1 MSPPT
6 RSGPQPPPG
15 SPLESALDRVGDRWS
30 LLVVEA
36 LLDGERRFGELGGRV
51 PGIAPN
57 ILTDRLRR
65 LERAGVIVAE
75 PYSTR
80 PLRVHYRLT
89 VDGQE
94 LAGVLRLLAS
104 WGTSHESVSTDG
116 RGVADS
122 QPVRHEPCGTP
133 LEARWYCPTCAR
145 ITPEDEVSELRYL

>member
-1 MSPPT
+1 MPPPT
-6 RSGPQPPPG
+6 PSSLPPTAG

-36 LLDGERRFGELGGRV
+36 LLDGERRFGELGDRV
-51 PGIAPN
+51 TGIAPN

-65 LERAGVIVAE
+65 LERAGVVVAE
-75 PYSTR
+75 PYTTR

-104 WGTSHESVSTDG
+104 WGATHEAVTNDG
-116 RGVADS
+116 RTGSDS

-145 ITPEDEVSELRYL
+145 ITADAEVSELRYL